1 MIIGSI
7 GDFVARVDALRAVRC
22 LGAVTMTLVLATT
35 SVAAQDPERLRVY
48 TNESY
53 VEDARH
59 AGTLAIDDPIAV
71 FALVLNSLPGHVKVY
86 PTENYYYFRF
96 MHAGTPYAGNLRFDP
111 RDRDQ
116 GKVQFGYYK
125 DLAEWMGAKLDA
137 EIVGVDLA
145 LDASHDVLVESIDPL
160 HYRVSY
166 RGKSVVFALNDLSD
180 VKPPPSIIGPNEKFL
195 GPIFD
200 ESAIR
205 FFLVYNS
212 KLKIFHYLLDE
223 TIKVA
228 EDFFTATRA
237 DRILIGRR
245 TGFAFYRDHR
255 LDRKILIGAFEPNS
269 VLNTYF
275 DGPFDQLP
283 ENFIEGETLRAAI
296 LDADPRVKGKISRLG
311 HYADG
316 SGRYVIQPYMLYRRE
331 SDLFGAHRCAS
342 SKAKRAADYYRCF
355 DLDDAIKGS
364 DATRK
369 RTLKKR

>member
-1 MIIGSI
+1 MRIGSI

-22 LGAVTMTLVLATT
+22 LQAVTLTVVLATT
-35 SVAAQDPERLRVY
+35 TATAQDLERPRVY

-59 AGTLAIDDPIAV
+59 AVTLAIDDPIAV
-71 FALVLNSLPGHVKVY
+71 FALILNSLPDRVKVY

-125 DLAEWMGAKLDA
+125 DLAEWMGARLDA

-145 LDASHDVLVESIDPL
+145 LDASHGVLVESVDPL
-160 HYRVSY
+160 HYRVSHK
-166 RGKSVVFALNDLSD
+166 GKSVIFALNDLSD
-180 VKPPPSIIGPNEKFL
+180 VKPSPSIIGPNEKFL

-223 TIKVA
+223 TVKVA

-255 LDRKILIGAFEPNS
+255 LDRKILIGVFEPNS

-296 LDADPRVKGKISRLG
+296 LDADPRVKGEISRLG
-311 HYADG
+311 HYVDG

-342 SKAKRAADYYRCF
+342 SKAKRVADYYRCF
-355 DLDDAIKGS
+355 DLDDAIKGFDS
-364 DATRK
+364 TRRQPVQK
-369 RTLKKR
+369 Q